1 MRRLLQFLCVLA
13 GIGTMSPTAKAASF
27 RTVVIDAGHGGHDK
41 GGVWGR
47 VYEKHLC
54 LDTATRLQS
63 YLQAMGYRT
72 VMTRDGDYFVSL
84 PQRVSITAR
93 QRNAIFVAIHY
104 NYTYKSDV
112 SGFEVY
118 YNRPDSQA
126 LSQKVHRNVLRRVRS
141 TDRGSKFARY
151 YVIRNAPC
159 PAILVECG
167 FVSSDTERDRMKA
180 AWWRDA
186 VAKGIAEGVQQ
197 FRYSN

>member
-1 MRRLLQFLCVLA
+1 MRRLLHYFGMLLGIAAMSATAQAA
-13 GIGTMSPTAKAASF
+13 GF
-27 RTVVIDAGHGGHDK
+27 RTVVIDPGHGGHDR

-54 LDTATRLQS
+54 LDTATRLQA
-63 YLQAMGYRT
+63 YLHAKGVRT

-84 PQRVSITAR
+84 AERVAITAR

-104 NYTYKSDV
+104 NDTYKADV
-112 SGFEVY
+112 SGFEVFY
-118 YNRPDSQA
+118 SRPDSQP
-126 LSQKVHRNVLRRVRS
+126 LSQSVHRNVLRRVS
-141 TDRGSKFARY
+141 TNDRGSKFARY

-167 FVSSDTERDRMKA
+167 FVSSNTERDRMKS

-186 VAKGIAEGVQQ
+186 VAHGIADGIMQ
-197 FRYSN
+197 FRNY